1 MTALPGL
8 LVSTG
13 WLADRLGDPSL
24 RVFDCTTRIDP
35 QSVSLRFP
43 SGQPLY
49 DAGHIPGAAFA
60 DLTSGLNVHD
70 ERDNWFML
78 PAPGEF
84 ARAAG
89 AIGIGDGSTVV
100 LYDQGQTMW
109 AARLWWQL
117 RVHGFDAAVL
127 DGGFAKW
134 TAEGRPVTAE
144 PTTFAA
150 ATLTPRLR
158 PELLASTADVVAAT
172 ERGDVCLINSVG
184 REQHRGTSAMHA
196 GRPGHIPTSVN
207 IPFADLLDPATNT
220 YLPPAAL
227 RELFAG
233 EGAGPGE
240 RVITYCGGA
249 IAAASSA
256 LALALAGV
264 EDVAV
269 YDGSLREWA
278 ADPALP
284 LVVEAP

>member
-8 LVSTG
+8 LVSTD
-13 WLADRLGDPSL
+13 WLADRLDDPSL
-24 RVFDCTTRIDP
+24 RVFDCTTQIDLKP
-35 QSVSLRFP
+35 GTLRFP
-43 SGQPLY
+43 SGRPLY
-49 DAGHIPGAAFA
+49 DAGHIPRAAFA
-60 DLTSGLNVHD
+60 DLTTDLNLHD
-70 ERDNWFML
+70 EQDNWFML
-78 PAPGEF
+78 PSPGDF

-89 AIGIGDGSTVV
+89 AIGIGDGATVV

-144 PTTFAA
+144 PTAFAA

-158 PELLASTADVVAAT
+158 RELLASTADVVAAT
-172 ERGDVCLINSVG
+172 RGGDVCLVNSVG
-184 REQHRGTSAMHA
+184 PEQHRGTSEHHA

-207 IPFADLLDPATNT
+207 VPAADLLDPDTNA

-227 RELFAG
+227 RELFG
-233 EGAGPGE
+233 REGAGSGGG

-249 IAAASSA
+249 IAASSAA

-264 EDVAV
+264 DDVAV

-278 ADPALP
+278 SDPELP
-284 LVVEAP
+284 LVVEG